1 MGIVVAKNMPPNSIQ
16 IHSTHARFERISWAE
31 FFDQS
36 DFEMYEG
43 PSTPCIGDGH
53 PTFSRGILGYIGAPT
68 IRRLMSLS
76 RIHRKTKVEFRPFG
90 TCIGSSCL
98 RLAGSTFRSS
108 SNNKFISLEVETQIS
123 KPGAQGLFHHQETG
137 SINQTTNQGFFHG
150 SCGKGN
156 IWMHLQNTTCLSVQ
170 DTHRSP

>member
-1 MGIVVAKNMPPNSIQ
+1 MGIVVAKKIPPNSIQ

-68 IRRLMSLS
+68 IRRLMMMSSS
-76 RIHRKTKVEFRPFG
+76 RIHRKTEVEFRPFG

-98 RLAGSTFRSS
+98 RLAGLTFRSS
-108 SNNKFISLEVETQIS
+108 SNNKFTSLEVETQIP
-123 KPGAQGLFHHQETG
+123 KPGAQGLFVTKKQV
-137 SINQTTNQGFFHG
+137 
-150 SCGKGN
+150 
-156 IWMHLQNTTCLSVQ
+156 L
-170 DTHRSP
+170 